1 MTKPTDKHIIMSDNE
16 NGIKYL
22 ICSIMNAIS
31 YVHQH
36 LSEKIILN
44 HISLSLL
51 NQCIDE
57 HMPLSPVEYCQGSD
71 DEYYAY
77 KLDGVIIILDRYNGE
92 CSIFNEKYEENKES
106 DG

>member
-1 MTKPTDKHIIMSDNE
+1 MTKPTDKHVIMLDNE

-31 YVHQH
+31 YAHQH
-36 LSEKIILN
+36 SSEKIILN

-57 HMPLSPVEYCQGSD
+57 RMPLSPVEYCQGSD

-77 KLDGVIIILDRYNGE
+77 KIEDVNIILDRYSGE
-92 CSIFNEKYEENKES
+92 CSIFNDTYEENKES
-106 DG
+106 NS